1 MAIYF
6 KPRRGK
12 KATAIS
18 QNIILRSGEV
28 FFEVPDTGVG
38 TGKGK
43 IKMGDGVTTYGNLP
57 YFAEPS
63 SVADMSGSAITF
75 TENTSTNNTT
85 LLNTIVTGAKLNIII
100 AAIKKLISNINSNNS
115 ATISNMRYNSSTDM
129 IQIYYNGAWVNW
141 KDAGLK

>member
-43 IKMGDGVTTYGNLP
+43 IKMGDGTTGYSSLP

-63 SVADMSGSAITF
+63 SIADMSNSTISF
-75 TENTSTNNTT
+75 TENSSTNNTT
-85 LLNTIVTGAKLNIII
+85 LLNAIVTGAKLNIII
-100 AAIKKLISNINSNNS
+100 AAIKKLISNINSNT
-115 ATISNMRYNSSTDM
+115 TISNMRYNSSTDM
-129 IQIYYNGAWVNW
+129 IQVYYNGAWTDW
-141 KDAGLK
+141 KKAGLK